1 MFQPE
6 HQIIKIPNKS
16 NPENKSDDELGDNL
30 YFPSDKKNIILI
42 NKNNLAHMSDAVPA
56 NII

>member
-6 HQIIKIPNKS
+6 HQIIKIPNNSDQK
-16 NPENKSDDELGDNL
+16 NKPGDELNDDF
-30 YFPSDKKNIILI
+30 YFSSNKKNIILI
-42 NKNNLAHMSDAVPA
+42 NKNNLAHMSNAIPV

>member
-6 HQIIKIPNKS
+6 HQIIKIPNKF
-16 NPENKSDDELGDNL
+16 NPEDKSDDELGDDF

-42 NKNNLAHMSDAVPA
+42 NKNSLVHMSDVISV

>member
-1 MFQPE
+1 MSQPE
-6 HQIIKIPNKS
+6 HQTIGIPNKS
-16 NPENKSDDELGDNL
+16 NPEDKSDDELGDDL

-42 NKNNLAHMSDAVPA
+42 NKNSLAHMSDAVPV